1 MGRIVFENAR
11 VFDGS
16 EVLPEGTRVV
26 VEGHR
31 ITQVGPAP
39 VETGP
44 DDVVHDLDGRTL
56 MPGMVQ
62 CHFHT
67 GFGPDAGN
75 PSPYLNQAMPAAYLG
90 MVAARNARIAI
101 DFGVTS
107 IIGSSN
113 PDLLDVCLK
122 EAILLGLTQGPR
134 VIPCTR
140 EMIASG
146 DSADGDN
153 RSWYMGLQ
161 HHGLIRRVD
170 GVDNVRQAVREEVGR
185 GCQIVKLAISDGH
198 GSQIIPEWNYMS
210 EEEIRTAVD
219 TAHGRQA
226 MVRAHCPTRIGI
238 IQCARA
244 GVDIVDHADM
254 IDEEGIEAVLQAD
267 ATITPSYLW
276 SERFMA
282 FAESW
287 DYANGPFPIG
297 NGFPEPHEAT
307 LARLDGIK
315 RQFEYTISM
324 LPKLR
329 AAGVRLVLGDDFGF
343 EMMPHGDYVSEMET
357 YVKYGVPPLEVMQW
371 ATRNGAQAMGR
382 HGVDLG
388 VVAEGRLADLIV
400 VNGDP
405 TVDVSVFRDPA
416 NVPLVLKDGEVQKDL
431 LTAAAGPAA
440 A

>member
-1 MGRIVFENAR
+1 MGRTVFVGGR
-11 VFDGS
+11 VFDGT
-16 EVLPEGTRVV
+16 EVLKKGATVV
-26 VEGHR
+26 VEGNR
-31 ITQVGPAP
+31 ITSVGQAP

-44 DDVVHDLDGRTL
+44 EDVVHDLAGKTL

-67 GFGPDAGN
+67 GFGADAGN
-75 PSPYLNQAMPAAYLG
+75 PSPYLGHGMPSAFLG
-90 MVAARNARIAI
+90 MVAAKNAQIAL

-113 PDLLDVCLK
+113 GDLLDVCLK
-122 EAILLGLTQGPR
+122 EAILLGHTKGPR
-134 VIPCTR
+134 VIPCTS

-153 RSWYMGLQ
+153 RSWYMDMD

-170 GVDNVRQAVREEVGR
+170 GVENMRQAVREEVGR
-185 GCQIVKLAISDGH
+185 GCQIVKIAISDGH
-198 GSQIIPEWNYMS
+198 GSQIIPDWNYMS
-210 EEEIRTAVD
+210 EAEIQVAVE

-226 MVRAHCPTRIGI
+226 MVRAHCPSRPGI
-238 IQCARA
+238 IQCAKA
-244 GVDIVDHADM
+244 GVDIIDHGDM
-254 IDEEGIEAVLQAD
+254 IDAEGIDAVLEAD

-297 NGFPEPHEAT
+297 NGFPEPQEKT
-307 LARLDGIK
+307 IKRLDGVK
-315 RQFEYTISM
+315 EQFEYTVSM
-324 LPKLR
+324 LPKMR
-329 AAGVRLVLGDDFGF
+329 AAGVRLVLGDDYGF
-343 EMMPHGDYVSEMET
+343 AMMPHGDYASEMDA

-382 HGVDLG
+382 HGTDLG
-388 VVAEGRLADLIV
+388 EIKEGKLADLIV
-400 VNGDP
+400 VDGDP
-405 TVDVSVFRDPA
+405 TVDVLVHRDPS
-416 NVPLVLKDGEVQKDL
+416 NIQLVLKDGLVEKDL
-431 LTAAAGPAA
+431 LSSAAA
-440 A
+440 

>member
-1 MGRIVFENAR
+1 MGRTVFVEGR
-11 VFDGS
+11 IFDGTK
-16 EVLPEGTRVV
+16 VLPEGTSVV
-26 VEGHR
+26 VEGNR
-31 ITQVGPAP
+31 ISQVTTAP
-39 VETGP
+39 IESRP
-44 DDVVHDLDGRTL
+44 DDVVRNLSDKML

-67 GFGPDAGN
+67 GFGEDAGN
-75 PSPYLNQAMPAAYLG
+75 PSPYLNQGMPPAFLG
-90 MVAARNARIAI
+90 MVAARNAQIAL
-101 DFGVTS
+101 DCGVTS

-113 PDLLDVCLK
+113 GDLLDVCLK
-122 EAILLGLTQGPR
+122 EAILLGHTKGPR
-134 VIPCTR
+134 VIPCTH

-170 GVDNVRQAVREEVGR
+170 GADNIRQAIREEVGR

-198 GSQIIPEWNYMS
+198 GSQIIPDWNYMS
-210 EEEIRTAVD
+210 EEEIRVAVE
-219 TAHGRQA
+219 TAHGRRA
-226 MVRAHCPTRIGI
+226 MVRAHCPTRTGI

-244 GVDIVDHADM
+244 GVDIIDHGDL
-254 IDEEGIEAVLQAD
+254 IDDEGIEAVLEAD

-276 SERFMA
+276 SERFMT

-297 NGFPEPHEAT
+297 NGFPETHAQT
-307 LARLDGIK
+307 LERLAGVK
-315 RQFEYTISM
+315 RQFEYTVSM

-329 AAGVRLVLGDDFGF
+329 QAGVRLVLGDDYGF
-343 EMMPHGDYVSEMET
+343 AMMPHGDYCSEMET

-382 HGVDLG
+382 HGVELG
-388 VVAEGRLADLIV
+388 EIVEGKLADLIV
-400 VNGDP
+400 VDGDP
-405 TVDVSVFRDPA
+405 TVDVSVHRDPD
-416 NVPLVLKDGEVQKDL
+416 NVQLVLKDGVVEKDL
-431 LTAAAGPAA
+431 LAAA
-440 A
+440 